1 MNNRL
6 KFRIWDKLTESFIY
20 CEDDNQQHFIL
31 DLNGNFHNL
40 QNGSGGDEYVVLQ
53 YTGLNDKNKKPIYEG
68 DFIRGQFDHGP
79 AGLREEIL
87 PVKWNNEDG
96 YQWNYWDLSTIEVV
110 GNDFE
115 KPPCEFDHNAECLI
129 CDGSPS
135 DCPFIKTRKLIIK
148 NKDDVS

>member
-1 MNNRL
+1 MNRPL
-6 KFRIWDKLTESFIY
+6 KFRAWDEKYNCWDSTPILWHPY
-20 CEDDNQQHFIL
+20 EDCIKQGRTIQWF
-31 DLNGNFHNL
+31 
-40 QNGSGGDEYVVLQ
+40 
-53 YTGLNDKNKKPIYEG
+53 TGLTDKNGKEIYEG
-68 DFIRGQFDHGP
+68 DYIRGQFDHGP

-87 PVKWNNEDG
+87 PVKWSNEDG

-115 KPPCEFDHNAECLI
+115 KPPCEFDHNADCLI

-148 NKDDVS
+148 NKDDIS

>member
-1 MNNRL
+1 M
-6 KFRIWDKLTESFIY
+6 KFRAWDEKYNCWDESPITCY
-20 CEDDNQQHFIL
+20 PNEDFKKQGRTIQWF
-31 DLNGNFHNL
+31 
-40 QNGSGGDEYVVLQ
+40 
-53 YTGLNDKNKKPIYEG
+53 TGLTDKNGKEIYEG
-68 DFIRGQFDHGP
+68 DYIRGQFDHGP

-87 PVKWNNEDG
+87 PVKWTNEEG

-110 GNDFE
+110 GNEFE

>member
-1 MNNRL
+1 MNRQL

-87 PVKWNNEDG
+87 PVRWSKEDG
-96 YQWNYWDLSTIEVV
+96 YQWNYWDLSTIEVI
-110 GNDFE
+110 GNLFE
-115 KPPCEFDHNAECLI
+115 NLELLK
-129 CDGSPS
+129 
-135 DCPFIKTRKLIIK
+135 
-148 NKDDVS
+148 

>member
-1 MNNRL
+1 M
-6 KFRIWDKLTESFIY
+6 KFRAWDEKYNCWDESPITCY
-20 CEDDNQQHFIL
+20 PNEDFKKQGRTIQWF
-31 DLNGNFHNL
+31 
-40 QNGSGGDEYVVLQ
+40 
-53 YTGLNDKNKKPIYEG
+53 TGLTDKNGKEIYEG
-68 DFIRGQFDHGP
+68 DYIRGQFDHGP

-87 PVKWNNEDG
+87 PVKWTNEEG

-110 GNDFE
+110 GNEFE

-148 NKDDVS
+148 NKDDIS

>member
-1 MNNRL
+1 M
-6 KFRIWDKLTESFIY
+6 KFRAWDEKYNCWDESPITCY
-20 CEDDNQQHFIL
+20 PNEDFKKQGRTIQWF
-31 DLNGNFHNL
+31 
-40 QNGSGGDEYVVLQ
+40 
-53 YTGLNDKNKKPIYEG
+53 TGLTDKNGKEIYEG
-68 DFIRGQFDHGP
+68 DYIRGQFDHGP

-87 PVKWNNEDG
+87 PVKWTNEEG